1 MVIKTPR
8 DEVGAFL
15 TVLPRRV
22 FIRIDGT
29 SQAREAFEWA
39 ACNLLSPEI
48 DEVFLMLSS
57 KYRKRGAGWLGV
69 GGARNLKDL
78 EAERIE
84 IECMAD
90 MFQDECIR
98 KGLNSNKV
106 RVDSGSF
113 QDMLREAQLG
123 SCDLLVVGKEF
134 GAHKEDA
141 SLYAAH
147 NAPFP
152 VIVVGD
158 TGEAQHEAA
167 MATRGGHRHC
177 THASSAHND
186 KTSAQATRQQPPKR
200 AQSARASGVQCEKAE
215 LAPSNGAERML
226 DERRRPPVSPDS
238 MPEARPAAPS
248 VQSTSHSK
256 GTNKVAAGATLGP
269 LSSSLERLLNTLEDT
284 DESGMRRRRTHFDHA
299 HEHDAHSMRR
309 RLSSLDESSHSE
321 SGANTGATQDLQ
333 ASQTGMRRIA
343 TRCSIKKVNSSS
355 SCDES
360 PQKQAPGRM
369 DTEQTLENSET
380 LRHKVTRETFPA
392 TKPLPRR
399 DIPPRMDLGEPWM
412 RDPGANLQMM
422 AS

>member
-69 GGARNLKDL
+69 GGAWSLKDL

-167 MATRGGHRHC
+167 MATRGGQRHC
-177 THASSAHND
+177 THAASAHND
-186 KTSAQATRQQPPKR
+186 KTSTQATRQQPPKR
-200 AQSARASGVQCEKAE
+200 VQSARASGVKCEKAE
-215 LAPSNGAERML
+215 LAPSNGSERT
-226 DERRRPPVSPDS
+226 RPPVSPDS

-248 VQSTSHSK
+248 VQLTSHSK
-256 GTNKVAAGATLGP
+256 GTDKVAAGATLGP
-269 LSSSLERLLNTLEDT
+269 RSSSLERLLNTLEET
-284 DESGMRRRRTHFDHA
+284 DESVMHSRRTQFDHD
-299 HEHDAHSMRR
+299 HEHDDHSMRR
-309 RLSSLDESSHSE
+309 RLSSLDERSDSE

-343 TRCSIKKVNSSS
+343 TRCAIKKVSSSS

-360 PQKQAPGRM
+360 PQKQARGRM

-380 LRHKVTRETFPA
+380 SRHNVTRETSPA
-392 TKPLPRR
+392 TKPPPRR